1 MDARDVVLAALWHQ
15 HLKAVLL
22 GLAAQTV
29 IRHTRLGKACGL
41 RAHEYLAALHEL
53 IAERLIMRAGVNSY
67 ALTPGGHR
75 RAGELLD
82 TGYIVE
88 LAKQGRIGPNAAAA

>member
-1 MDARDVVLAALWHQ
+1 VLAALWHQ

-29 IRHTRLGKACGL
+29 IRHPRLGKACGL
-41 RAHEYLAALHEL
+41 RTQDYRAALQDL
-53 IAERLIMRAGVNSY
+53 IAERLITRAGVNSY
-67 ALTPGGHR
+67 ALTPAGHR

-82 TGYIVE
+82 TAHIVE
-88 LAKQGRIGPNAAAA
+88 LAKQGRIGPDATAGVAQN